1 MTNNNTHSVDATDR
15 TLGRVASEVAKLLM
29 GKDSATFERNE
40 VSKNKVNLINV
51 SKAKIDPKK
60 FRAKTYLS
68 YSGYPGGLKER
79 TMERVI
85 EKKGYSEVFRKAVYG
100 MLPINKL
107 RDKMIKNLTISE

>member
-1 MTNNNTHSVDATDR
+1 MNYTIDASDK
-15 TLGRVASEVAKLLM
+15 TLGRTASGIAKLLM
-29 GKDSATFERNE
+29 GKDSASFERNT
-40 VSKNKVNLINV
+40 VAGNKVVVTNA
-51 SKAKIDPKK
+51 SKLKISTTKMK
-60 FRAKTYLS
+60 TKTYSS

-85 EKKGYSEVFRKAVYG
+85 EKKGYSEIFRKAVYG

>member
-1 MTNNNTHSVDATDR
+1 MNNTHTVDATDR
-15 TLGRVASEVAKLLM
+15 TLGRVSSEVAKLLM

-40 VSKNKVNLINV
+40 VSKNKVTLINV

-60 FRAKTYLS
+60 FREKIYLS

-79 TMERVI
+79 TMERMI
-85 EKKGYSEVFRKAVYG
+85 EKKGYSEVFKKAVYG

-107 RDKMIKNLTISE
+107 RDKMIKNLTIVE